1 MGPAAI
7 RGALMSAGRRV
18 WAGRRRRRA
27 LRVTAAACAVA
38 AAVWVMFGSWFHR
51 QLRVIDV
58 VAVALNKPGW
68 LVWAV
73 DETTSTPDSSQ
84 QVIAS
89 VPSTVVRPAGS
100 GPWPA
105 VVFVNG
111 ATAQGRHEPHVV
123 RLGDGLA
130 RAGYLVV
137 VPDLPGLRRGQI
149 TLGTEAALVA
159 VARRVAGERAARGGR
174 VGFLGVSVG
183 ASLALLAAERTS
195 LSGHIAAVAGLAPYT
210 DLEQM
215 VRLATTGT
223 YLRDG
228 RPVRYRTGSFL
239 GLALARSL
247 VASMPASGEQRTLL
261 SRLRAIPDNAAD
273 PLAGLRRSPADR
285 TGPVGAVVALL
296 ANRDPRRF
304 DPLWAALPRRLR
316 RAARQLSP
324 LSAAARLRVPVYL
337 ASSAHDEYFP
347 PSQSEALAAR
357 APDASVMIT
366 GTLSHVLPEPSLGH
380 LGAFL
385 NFDDFAVNSLNALN
399 ACATS
404 AGCPR

>member
-27 LRVTAAACAVA
+27 LRVTAAACAVT
-38 AAVWVMFGSWFHR
+38 AAVWVMFGSWFDR
-51 QLRVIDV
+51 QLRVIEV

-73 DETTSTPDSSQ
+73 DETTSTPHSSQ

-100 GPWPA
+100 GPC
-105 VVFVNG
+105 
-111 ATAQGRHEPHVV
+111 
-123 RLGDGLA
+123 
-130 RAGYLVV
+130 
-137 VPDLPGLRRGQI
+137 
-149 TLGTEAALVA
+149 
-159 VARRVAGERAARGGR
+159 
-174 VGFLGVSVG
+174 
-183 ASLALLAAERTS
+183 
-195 LSGHIAAVAGLAPYT
+195 T
-210 DLEQM
+210 DLGQM

-223 YLRDG
+223 CLRDG

-239 GLALARSL
+239 GLAVARSL

-296 ANRDPRRF
+296 ANRDPPRF

-324 LSAAARLRVPVYL
+324 LSAAA
-337 ASSAHDEYFP
+337 
-347 PSQSEALAAR
+347 
-357 APDASVMIT
+357 
-366 GTLSHVLPEPSLGH
+366 
-380 LGAFL
+380 
-385 NFDDFAVNSLNALN
+385 
-399 ACATS
+399 
-404 AGCPR
+404 